1 MQGAALARQRHLPC
15 PDPCLPHALV
25 LSCCSAGR
33 AGKARQGAKRARWPQ
48 SSRAGRGVSKRK
60 AESKPQW
67 DVASPPLGWLVSKRQ
82 ETTGAGEG
90 AETRAASP
98 SARPCVSAAAKKG
111 GSSGTGSRKLCGVR
125 PCASAAVK
133 EGGSSGTGSRKLRGV
148 PRPTSASAAERNES
162 RISATRSLRPTPR
175 LCSASFSV
183 PKVWKQPLG
192 QWMEGSRK
200 CENK

>member
-98 SARPCVSAAAKKG
+98 SARPC
-111 GSSGTGSRKLCGVR
+111 
-125 PCASAAVK
+125 ASAAVK